1 MAAAMGM
8 QLQGS
13 LVLITGASTGIG
25 RAAAREFVRERS
37 RVIGIARSAEGL
49 ESLSTEL
56 GGPPDF
62 LSLPADVADAEAM
75 EGMARRVLEAQGV
88 PDVVVAN
95 AGIGLD
101 ALFVETGD
109 EALRSLL
116 EVNVLGVL
124 RTVRPFL
131 PGMIERGSGR
141 VLFISSVVGKR
152 GIPHYSGYSASKFAL
167 HGMADAL
174 HAELRG
180 SGVSLG
186 VVCPTSTKSE
196 FQERI
201 MRQGP
206 RQKRVRP
213 GAQSAEKVAR
223 VIVKMAR
230 TRRREIILSAEAR
243 FMVFVDTFA
252 PKFADYVL
260 SRIMLRRES

>member
-1 MAAAMGM
+1 MASR
-8 QLQGS
+8 LQDR

-25 RAAAREFVRERS
+25 RAAAREFVRHGA
-37 RVIGIARSAEGL
+37 RVVAVARSAEGL
-49 ESLSTEL
+49 DVLSAEL
-56 GGPPDF
+56 GGPDRLLP
-62 LSLPADVADAEAM
+62 LPADVTDAAAM
-75 EGMARRVLEAQGV
+75 ESMTARVLDEHGA
-88 PDVVVAN
+88 PDVIVAN

-101 ALFVETGD
+101 AIFAETTD
-109 EALRSLL
+109 EDLRAVL
-116 EVNVLGVL
+116 EVNVVGVL

-131 PGMIERGSGR
+131 PAMIERGSGR

-174 HAELRG
+174 HVELRG
-180 SGVSLG
+180 TGVSLG

-201 MRQGP
+201 MSRGE

-213 GAQSAEKVAR
+213 GAQTAEHVAR

-230 TRRREIILSAEAR
+230 THRREIVLSAEAR
-243 FMVFVDTFA
+243 FMVFVDSFA
-252 PKFADYVL
+252 PWFVDYVL
-260 SRIMLRRES
+260 SRIMLRR

>member
-1 MAAAMGM
+1 MAAAMAM
-8 QLQGS
+8 KLQGS

-25 RAAAREFVRERS
+25 RAAAREFVRQGA
-37 RVIGIARSAEGL
+37 RVIGVARSSERL
-49 ESLSTEL
+49 DSLCSEL
-56 GGPPDF
+56 GGPSRF
-62 LSLPADVADAEAM
+62 LPMPADVADGKAM
-75 EGMARRVLEAQGV
+75 KEMARRVLEEQNA
-88 PDVVVAN
+88 PDVIVAN

-101 ALFVETGD
+101 ALFIETGD

-116 EVNVLGVL
+116 EVNLLGVL
-124 RTVRPFL
+124 RSVRPFL
-131 PGMIERGSGR
+131 PAMIERGSGR

-180 SGVSLG
+180 TGVSLG
-186 VVCPTSTKSE
+186 VVCPTSTESE

-223 VIVKMAR
+223 VIVRMAR
-230 TRRREIILSAEAR
+230 SRRREIILSAEAR
-243 FMVFVDTFA
+243 FMVLVDTFA

-260 SRIMLRRES
+260 SKIMLRRER